1 MIGLGFSDNSR
12 SSHCAF
18 PQPASSAPAA
28 LPAMADATIA
38 ALVCKNVRRLNQDI
52 VCSFRV
58 RGRNSG
64 DLDLV
69 LSCRQGGIRP
79 VATRRRWLIP
89 LTQVTPYPPPPRPG
103 GLAVATDAQLHG

>member
-1 MIGLGFSDNSR
+1 MIGWGFSDNSR

-18 PQPASSAPAA
+18 PQPVSSAPAA
-28 LPAMADATIA
+28 LPAMADATRA

-79 VATRRRWLIP
+79 VATRRREA
-89 LTQVTPYPPPPRPG
+89 VG
-103 GLAVATDAQLHG
+103 GFARAFHADGQSRKLDTAPFRD